1 MRPIDVKA
9 HFHFL
14 LPVSLLYELR
24 FLQNDATGMAQQV
37 AWAAG

>member
-1 MRPIDVKA
+1 MSR
-9 HFHFL
+9 HTFTFF
-14 LPVSLLYELR
+14 LYELR